1 VLAGYFDE
9 FGIEVGDEDLFFV
22 VAGFG
27 EDAAEGVGDEAASP
41 ELEAG
46 CGRVVAGGVFL

>member
-1 VLAGYFDE
+1 MLAGYFDE
-9 FGIEVGDEDLFFV
+9 FGVEVGDEDLFFV

-41 ELEAG
+41 ELEA
-46 CGRVVAGGVFL
+46 